1 MAAQRVA
8 VLRSHPLC
16 VTIEQKRAVA
26 IFSGYSPFV
35 SAWTIRS
42 VMAPAHSHPC
52 HRARPDEPHRHPE
65 PENHRWRSAY

>member
-16 VTIEQKRAVA
+16 VTIEHKRAVA
-26 IFSGYSPFV
+26 IQWLQPFV
-35 SAWTIRS
+35 SARTIRS
-42 VMAPAHSHPC
+42 VTAPAHSHPF